1 MAIYFKNGVTKRWVL
16 NCNEND
22 PDNANIVIATPICY
36 DEKNAIRPILLKL
49 LVSSDDLISKQII
62 ESLHQIFN
70 TGNDFV
76 RVNIFN
82 KRNNIW

>member
-36 DEKNAIRPILLKL
+36 DEKNEIRPILLKL
-49 LVSSDDLISKQII
+49 LVSSEDLISKQII
-62 ESLHQIFN
+62 ESLNAFLL
-70 TGNDFV
+70 F
-76 RVNIFN
+76 
-82 KRNNIW
+82 